1 MVEELHPRELTF
13 SQAQGYEPLP
23 EPLSLGV
30 ISNEARTKLWNAL
43 HEHVSTSASTVD
55 YSTFIVAHWLRILQM
70 LHVNFFV
77 LPADEF
83 TWSFER
89 FIQDYKAWLLNIAPI
104 NEVTAPINKVFDLL
118 QMVMRH
124 PECPSSFVD
133 ATSRV
138 FEECRLAYFVDK
150 QAPVTI
156 FPAATPT
163 EGEAISNALQD
174 IREAG
179 LRGAEAHFRE
189 ASNLINLGDWGGAV
203 RESIHAVESVAR
215 QIDPNASKT
224 LGQALASLERQGLQL
239 HPALRE
245 GFSKIYG
252 YTSDE
257 SGIRHALLN
266 DTKANVSQDEAVFML
281 GACASFA
288 SYLWRKH
295 RHLRA

>member
-1 MVEELHPRELTF
+1 MVEELNPRELTF

-30 ISNEARTKLWNAL
+30 ISNEARIKLWNAL
-43 HEHVSTSASTVD
+43 HEHVSASIMHGTTALWV
-55 YSTFIVAHWLRILQM
+55 RILQM

-83 TWSFER
+83 RWSFER
-89 FIQDYKAWLLNIAPI
+89 FVQDYKAWLLDIAPI
-104 NEVTAPINKVFDLL
+104 NEVTASINKVFDLL
-118 QMVMRH
+118 LMIMRQ
-124 PECPSSFVD
+124 PDCPREFVD
-133 ATSRV
+133 AISRT
-138 FEECRLAYFVDK
+138 FEECRLAYYVDK
-150 QAPVTI
+150 QVPVTI
-156 FPAATPT
+156 SPATTPT
-163 EGEAISNALQD
+163 EREAISNALRD

-179 LRGAEAHFRE
+179 MQGAEAHFRE

-215 QIDPNASKT
+215 QIDPNDSKT
-224 LGQALASLERQGLQL
+224 LGSALASLERQGL

-257 SGIRHALLN
+257 SGIRHALLDN
-266 DTKANVSQDEAVFML
+266 TRADVSQDEAVFML

-295 RHLRA
+295 RYLRA

>member
-1 MVEELHPRELTF
+1 MVEELNPRELTF

-23 EPLSLGV
+23 EPLSLDV
-30 ISNEARTKLWNAL
+30 ISNEARTKLWNVL
-43 HEHVSTSASTVD
+43 YGHVRSSTED
-55 YSTFIVAHWLRILQM
+55 GRLIVAHWLRILQM

-83 TWSFER
+83 VRTFER
-89 FIQDYKAWLLNIAPI
+89 FIQNYKAWFLDI
-104 NEVTAPINKVFDLL
+104 APINKVFDLL
-118 QMVMRH
+118 LMIMRQ
-124 PECPSSFVD
+124 PDCPREFVD
-133 ATSRV
+133 AISRT
-138 FEECRLAYFVDK
+138 FEECRLAYYVDK

-156 FPAATPT
+156 FPATTPT
-163 EGEAISNALQD
+163 EGEAISNALRD

-179 LRGAEAHFRE
+179 LQGAEAHFRE

-215 QIDPNASKT
+215 QIDPNDSKT
-224 LGQALASLERQGLQL
+224 LGSALASLERQGL

-245 GFSKIYG
+245 GFRKIYG

-266 DTKANVSQDEAVFML
+266 DTRADVSQDEAVFML